1 MWRRVACH
9 SPSTSTESIRL
20 GSFYSDQRTWL
31 HAVSAP
37 LKLLLLAVFGTALYV
52 LDSAAVLLACSALC
66 LLHFASLGRATL
78 PARKLLVM
86 VFLTGLLITAF
97 HAYMQQPLL
106 GLVSALRLLSA
117 SLLGISLMLTT
128 RSHDLLDVLESC
140 LSPLNRF
147 GIKSSALALQIALML
162 RFTEHFFIQW
172 KRLDDAHRVRTG
184 KSGGF
189 KLLAP
194 LTIRMLTTA
203 QRVADALELR
213 LAP

>member
-1 MWRRVACH
+1 M
-9 SPSTSTESIRL
+9 
-20 GSFYSDQRTWL
+20 GSFYSDHRTWL
-31 HAVSAP
+31 QAVSAS
-37 LKLLLLAVFGTALYV
+37 LKLLLLAVLGTALYTFNN
-52 LDSAAVLLACSALC
+52 AWFLLTCAALC
-66 LLHFASLGRATL
+66 FGVFASLGQATL
-78 PARKLLVM
+78 PARKLLIM
-86 VFLTGLLITAF
+86 VFVTGLLITAF
-97 HAYMQQPLL
+97 HAYLQQPLV

-117 SLLGISLMLTT
+117 SLLGIALMLTT
-128 RSHDLLDVLESC
+128 RTNDLLDVLESW

-147 GIKSSALALQIALML
+147 GVKSSALALQVALML

-194 LTIRMLTTA
+194 LTIRMLTSA

-213 LAP
+213 LPP

>member
-1 MWRRVACH
+1 M
-9 SPSTSTESIRL
+9 
-20 GSFYSDQRTWL
+20 GSFYSDHRTWL

-37 LKLLLLAVFGTALYV
+37 LKLLLLAVFGTALFV
-52 LDSAAVLLACSALC
+52 FKSAVVLLACAALC
-66 LLHFASLGRATL
+66 LLLFASLGRATL
-78 PARKLLVM
+78 PARRLLIM

-97 HAYMQQPLL
+97 HAYLQQPLL
-106 GLVSALRLLSA
+106 GVVSALRLLSA
-117 SLLGISLMLTT
+117 SLLGLSLMLTT
-128 RSHDLLDVLESC
+128 RANDLLDVLESL

-147 GIKSSALALQIALML
+147 GIRSNGLALQVALML

-184 KSGGF
+184 KSGGL

-194 LTIRMLTTA
+194 LTIRMLTSA

-213 LAP
+213 LPP

>member
-1 MWRRVACH
+1 
-9 SPSTSTESIRL
+9 L
-20 GSFYSDQRTWL
+20 GSFYSDHRTWL

-37 LKLLLLAVFGTALYV
+37 LKLLLLAVFGTTLYV
-52 LDSAAVLLACSALC
+52 FSNAVVLLACTTLC
-66 LLHFASLGRATL
+66 LLLFASLGRATL
-78 PARKLLVM
+78 PTQKLLVM
-86 VFLTGLLITAF
+86 VVAAGLLITAF
-97 HAYMQQPLL
+97 HAYLQQPLL
-106 GLVSALRLLSA
+106 GVVSSLRLLSA

-128 RSHDLLDVLESC
+128 RSNDLLDVLESW

-147 GIKSSALALQIALML
+147 GVKSSALALQVALML

-194 LTIRMLTTA
+194 LTIRMLTSA

-213 LAP
+213 LPP

>member
-1 MWRRVACH
+1 M
-9 SPSTSTESIRL
+9 
-20 GSFYSDQRTWL
+20 GSFYSDHRTWL

-52 LDSAAVLLACSALC
+52 LNSAVVLLACAALC
-66 LLHFASLGRATL
+66 LLLFASLGRATL
-78 PARKLLVM
+78 PARKLLIM
-86 VFLTGLLITAF
+86 VVAAGLLITAF
-97 HAYMQQPLL
+97 HAYLQQPLL
-106 GLVSALRLLSA
+106 GVVSALRLLSA
-117 SLLGISLMLTT
+117 SLLGIALMLTT
-128 RSHDLLDVLESC
+128 RSNDLLDVLESL

-147 GIKSSALALQIALML
+147 GVKSNALALQVALML

-194 LTIRMLTTA
+194 LTIRMLTSA

-213 LAP
+213 LPP